1 METLLQNIINAL
13 QWGSFY
19 ALIALGYSLVYG
31 VLLLINFA
39 HGDVFMVGAYIAFFA
54 ATWFLGSSQAL
65 VLTPGNYYTLAAIAA
80 AIVTIAADAV
90 LERLSDGQSPK
101 SRMAKCAVVLAVS
114 FGVFLYLLGP
124 GSTGL
129 HLSPGLTFALA
140 IPACMVLT
148 AAVGVTLE
156 RVAYKPLRR
165 KGANRLYVVIT
176 ALMCGLILEHGN
188 LALFGAARKKF
199 PDLLEKT
206 VYTVGSVSV
215 TNLKFMVIFAA
226 LAVFLLLQFVVTRT
240 KMGMAMRASSWDK
253 FAIPLMGI
261 PLDTVIIF
269 TFVLG
274 SGMAGLAGMLFAMSY
289 PVLDAY
295 MGALVGWKAF
305 ISAVVGGIGDIR
317 GAFVGGFIL
326 GFIEILV
333 AAFLPSSYR
342 DLFAFSILLVI
353 MAMKPTGLFGM
364 ARTTKI

>member
-39 HGDVFMVGAYIAFFA
+39 HGDVFMVGAYISFFV

-65 VLTPGNYYTLAAIAA
+65 VLTTGNLYTLVAVAASIM
-80 AIVTIAADAV
+80 TIAADAI
-90 LERLSDGQSPK
+90 LERLNERQS
-101 SRMAKCAVVLAVS
+101 RQARGLKCLLVFAVA
-114 FGVFLYLLGP
+114 FAAFRYLLGE

-129 HLSPGLTFALA
+129 GLSPALTFALT
-140 IPACMVLT
+140 IPLTMIMT

-206 VYTVGSVSV
+206 VYTVGTVSV

-226 LAVFLLLQFVVTRT
+226 LAVFVLLQFVVTRT

-253 FAIPLMGI
+253 YAIPLMGI

-274 SGMAGLAGMLFAMSY
+274 SGMAGLAGMLFAISY

-305 ISAVVGGIGDIR
+305 IAAVVGGIGDIR

-326 GFIEILV
+326 GFIEIGV

-342 DLFAFSILLVI
+342 DLFAFSILLII
-353 MAMKPTGLFGM
+353 MAIKPTGLFGT